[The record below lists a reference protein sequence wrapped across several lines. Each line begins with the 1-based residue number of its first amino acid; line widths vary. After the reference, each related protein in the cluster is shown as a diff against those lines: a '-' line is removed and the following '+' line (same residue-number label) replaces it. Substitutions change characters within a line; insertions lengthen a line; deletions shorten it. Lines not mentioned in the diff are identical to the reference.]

1 MDGAMNSAMDWSNA
15 RSVLAGRVAVVTGAG
30 GGIGRGL
37 ACALGLAGA
46 KVVVAVRRQ
55 STGDETAALVRA
67 DGGEA
72 LVVETDV
79 GKRAAVDKMITETVA
94 AYGGVDIIVHNASS
108 GLSGQAFA
116 LEDVNDADW
125 DEQCDTALA
134 APFHLA
140 QAAFPYLRDTGRGR
154 YIIFTSSQGLH
165 GGAMNPVYAA
175 TKNAQ
180 RGFAK
185 ALAREW
191 GPHGIVV
198 NAVAPAAL
206 TDIARDYLARNP
218 ERAQS
223 AAESF
228 PLGRMGDMRDDIG
241 ATVVALCSDYWR
253 YVTGQVINADGGYY
267 TAL

>member
-1 MDGAMNSAMDWSNA
+1 MDWSNA
-15 RSVLAGRVAVVTGAG
+15 RTLLAGRIAIVTGAG

-46 KVVVAVRRQ
+46 KVVIAARRR

-72 LVVETDV
+72 MVVETDV
-79 GKRAAVDKMITETVA
+79 GQRASVDAMVAQVVA
-94 AYGGVDIIVHNASS
+94 AFGGVDIVIHNASS
-108 GLSGQAFA
+108 ALSGKAFA
-116 LEDVNDADW
+116 LEEVNDADW
-125 DEQCDTALA
+125 DEQCDTALG

-140 QAAFPYLRDTGRGR
+140 QAAFEHLKRSGRGR
-154 YIIFTSSQGLH
+154 FLIFTSSQGLH

-180 RGFAK
+180 RGFTK

-191 GPHGIVV
+191 GPHGILV

-206 TDIARDYLARNP
+206 TDAARAYLENDL
-218 ERAQS
+218 ERAKK
-223 AAESF
+223 AAASF

-241 ATVVALCSDYWR
+241 ATVVAMCSDYWR
-253 YVTGQVINADGGYY
+253 YVTGQVVNADGGYY

>member
-1 MDGAMNSAMDWSNA
+1 MDGPVSAFDWSHT
-15 RSVLAGRVAVVTGAG
+15 RGLLAGRVAIVTGAG

-46 KVVVAVRRQ
+46 KVVVAARRM
-55 STGDETAALVRA
+55 STGEETAALVRA

-72 LVVETDV
+72 LVSETDV
-79 GKRAAVDKMITETVA
+79 GKRAAVDAMVAAAIA
-94 AYGGVDIIVHNASS
+94 AYGGVDIVIHNASS
-108 GLSGQAFA
+108 ALSGKAFA

-140 QAAFPYLRDTGRGR
+140 QATFDSLRRSGRGR
-154 YIIFTSSQGLH
+154 FIIFTSSQGLH

-206 TDIARDYLARNP
+206 TDGARDYLARDP
-218 ERAQS
+218 ERSRKAM
-223 AAESF
+223 ASF

-241 ATVVALCSDYWR
+241 AAVVAMCSDHWR
-253 YVTGQVINADGGYY
+253 YVTGQVINVDGGYY

>member
-1 MDGAMNSAMDWSNA
+1 MSAMDWSNS
-15 RSVLAGRVAVVTGAG
+15 RGVLNGRVAIVTGAG

-37 ACALGLAGA
+37 ACALALAGA
-46 KVVVAVRRQ
+46 RVVIAARRR
-55 STGDETAALVRA
+55 STGEETAELVCA

-79 GKRAAVDKMITETVA
+79 AQRPAIDALIEGSVA
-94 AYGGVDIIVHNASS
+94 AYGGIDIVIHNASS
-108 GLSGQAFA
+108 ALSGKAFA
-116 LEDVNDADW
+116 LEDVNDENW
-125 DEQCDTALA
+125 DEQCGTALGA
-134 APFHLA
+134 AFHLA
-140 QAAFPYLRDTGRGR
+140 QASFPHLRDSGRGR
-154 YIIFTSSQGLH
+154 FIIFTSSQGLH

-191 GPHGIVV
+191 GPHGITV

-206 TDIARDYLARNP
+206 TDGARHYLARDP
-218 ERAQS
+218 ERSAQ
-223 AAESF
+223 ALASF

-241 ATVVALCSDYWR
+241 AMVVAMCSDYWR

>member
-1 MDGAMNSAMDWSNA
+1 MNAMDWSNA
-15 RSVLAGRVAVVTGAG
+15 RTLLAGRVAIVTGAG

-46 KVVVAVRRQ
+46 KVVVAVRRRA
-55 STGDETAALVRA
+55 TGEETAALVRT

-72 LVVETDV
+72 LVVEADV
-79 GKRAAVDKMITETVA
+79 GQRDAIDALVAQTVSA
-94 AYGGVDIIVHNASS
+94 FGGVDIVIHNASS
-108 GLSGQAFA
+108 ALSGKAFA
-116 LEDVNDADW
+116 LQDVNDADW

-154 YIIFTSSQGLH
+154 FVVLISSQGLH
-165 GGAMNPVYAA
+165 GGAMNPVYSA

-206 TDIARDYLARNP
+206 TDQARDYLARDP
-218 ERAQS
+218 ERAKR
-223 AAESF
+223 AAASF

-241 ATVVALCSDYWR
+241 ATVVAMCSDYWR
-253 YVTGQVINADGGYY
+253 FVTGQVINADGGYY

>member
-1 MDGAMNSAMDWSNA
+1 MTGTDWSKA
-15 RSVLAGRVAVVTGAG
+15 GAILAGRVAVVTGAG

-46 KVVVAVRRQ
+46 KVVIAVRRRV
-55 STGDETAALVRA
+55 TGEETAALVRA
-67 DGGEA
+67 DSGEA
-72 LVVETDV
+72 LVVEVDV
-79 GKRAAVDKMITETVA
+79 GKRPAVDAMVAETVGA
-94 AYGGVDIIVHNASS
+94 FGGIDIVIHNASS
-108 GLSGQAFA
+108 GLSGKSFA
-116 LEDVNDADW
+116 LEDINDADW

-140 QAAFPYLRDTGRGR
+140 QATFEHLKRSRRGR
-154 YIIFTSSQGLH
+154 FIIFTSSQGLH
-165 GGAMNPVYAA
+165 GGAMNPVYSA
-175 TKNAQ
+175 TKSAQ

-206 TDIARDYLARNP
+206 TDAARDYLARDP
-218 ERAQS
+218 ERARR

-228 PLGRMGDMRDDIG
+228 PLGRMGDTRDDIG
-241 ATVVALCSDYWR
+241 AAVVAMCSDYWL
-253 YVTGQVINADGGYY
+253 YVTGQVINVDGGYY